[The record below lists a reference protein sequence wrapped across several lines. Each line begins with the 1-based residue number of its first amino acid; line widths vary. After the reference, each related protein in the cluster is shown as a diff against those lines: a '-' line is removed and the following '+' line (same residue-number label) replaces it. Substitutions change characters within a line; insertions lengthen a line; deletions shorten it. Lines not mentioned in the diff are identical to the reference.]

1 MQTSKQNVLLYCDN
15 DYDEDSDGGDAL
27 DEDVKKFQT
36 DQLKL
41 EIIYRVTSSLKYRN
55 KPLVLVILIMTKT
68 MIAVMMALMM
78 TTKISR

>member
-1 MQTSKQNVLLYCDN
+1 M
-15 DYDEDSDGGDAL
+15 

-55 KPLVLVILIMTKT
+55 KPLVLVIMIMTKT